1 MKDFFALL
9 AAAGVLGLA
18 SLSARQAE
26 QSLPR
31 FRAGANLVRVDAY
44 ASLEGR
50 AVTDLT
56 AQDFEVL
63 EDDVAQ
69 KVEMFQVVH
78 ARGAEAAVTASS
90 PSSTTEIRDAVQNP
104 EARVFVIYL
113 DMWHVSVEGSK
124 HAVAPISSFLNNIIG
139 PGDLVGLMTP
149 EMTPQN
155 LTLTRRGQGVEALVN
170 DNWAWGQRD
179 RVVTPDEREAQYAL
193 CYPDRSATAGVA
205 KEMIER
211 RREEKTLRSV
221 SDLVAYL
228 DGLRDERKFVII
240 LSEGW
245 LLFGRNDRLGGMLAG
260 GQVPGGPPVKVGTD
274 GRLTTDQD
282 ETDGNLAVCERDRVM
297 LAYIDHRIEVRQ
309 LAQRANRANVTF
321 YPIDPRG
328 LAPFDDSIGPLR
340 PATPAADA
348 QRLGARQTALRELAE
363 QTDGAWV
370 LNTNQVAD
378 ATARLLADTSSYYL
392 LSYYSTNTR
401 LDGRFRRISVRVKRE
416 GVEVRARPGYLAP
429 NESDT
434 RKAGITTA
442 AASRPGGRPLP
453 SAAVARA
460 LETITPGR
468 ANQPVR
474 VQASGVAGNVR
485 AVVELEMATA
495 RRPEWA
501 TGGTLQVTFETE
513 RGAQPRVIAQT
524 IAPGQRSF
532 TLEGPDGGLAPGRY
546 IVRAE
551 LRPAK
556 GAGPLRAS
564 TDATVPPPGVVLGTS
579 AIALRRGPT
588 TGLAYQATADPR
600 FRRTERIRIE
610 VPVFGD
616 QTIAPVARVMTR
628 ESQPLQLQVTVS
640 ERTHEASG
648 QRFIVA
654 DAVLAPL
661 APADYIFEVA
671 LGDKSTSYG
680 FRVVP

>member
-1 MKDFFALL
+1 
-9 AAAGVLGLA
+9 
-18 SLSARQAE
+18 
-26 QSLPR
+26 
-31 FRAGANLVRVDAY
+31 
-44 ASLEGR
+44 
-50 AVTDLT
+50 VTDLT
-56 AQDFEVL
+56 AQDFEVF
-63 EDDVAQ
+63 EDDVPQ

-78 ARGAEAAVTASS
+78 ARGAGATVSASS
-90 PSSTTEIRDAVQNP
+90 PSSTTELRDAAQNP

-124 HAVAPISSFLNNIIG
+124 HAVAPISTFLNNIIG

-170 DNWAWGQRD
+170 DSWAWGQRD
-179 RVVTPDEREAQYAL
+179 RVVTPDEREQQYAI
-193 CYPDRSATAGVA
+193 CYPDGPRSPTAGIA

-221 SDLVAYL
+221 SDLVGYL
-228 DGLRDERKFVII
+228 DNLRDERKFVIL

-245 LLFGRNDRLGGMLAG
+245 VLFGRNDRLGGMLAG
-260 GQVPGGPPVKVGTD
+260 GQVPGGPPVRVGTD
-274 GRLTTDQD
+274 GRLTTNQD
-282 ETDGNLAVCERDRVM
+282 ERETDGNFAACERDRVM
-297 LAYIDHRIEVRQ
+297 LAYIDHQLEVRQ
-309 LAQRANRANVTF
+309 LAQRANRGNVTF

-328 LAPFDDSIGPLR
+328 LTAFDDSIGPLR

-348 QRLGARQTALRELAE
+348 ARLGARQTALRELAE

-392 LSYYSTNTR
+392 LNYYSTNTR
-401 LDGRFRRISVRVKRE
+401 LDGRFRRITVRVKRE

-429 NESDT
+429 NETDT
-434 RKAGITTA
+434 RRAGMTT

-460 LETITPGR
+460 LESITPGR

-485 AVVELEMATA
+485 AVVELDMATA
-495 RRPEWA
+495 RLPEWA

-551 LRPAK
+551 LRAAK
-556 GAGPLRAS
+556 GAAPLRAS
-564 TDATVPPPGVVLGTS
+564 TDATVPQPGLVLGTS

-616 QTIAPVARVMTR
+616 EAIAPVARVMTR
-628 ESQPLQLQVTVS
+628 ESQPLQLHVAVS
-640 ERTHEASG
+640 ARQDDASG

-671 LGDKSTSYG
+671 LGDKTTSYG